1 LNPSANVDDCLD
13 LMRKL
18 IEYRHQKAL
27 HHQLMKAAECS
38 MLGIDSLVMLYHFA
52 KVSVGDILE
61 VGSYVGG
68 ATIAMAIGVRD
79 SGADKKIISIERGC
93 RVDHPRVGTKDSFK
107 DLRKNLKRFGFLDR
121 VTLING
127 RSFDPSTI
135 GMVRQICGPRQ
146 IGLFVF
152 DADANIRRDIN
163 CYGDR
168 FADRCWMV
176 IDDYLGGANKSERL
190 RMQVDELVSTRRL
203 EPLGFYGFGT
213 WIGRWLMRVI
223 AISSSTTLFTYGEVL
238 SFEI

>member
-1 LNPSANVDDCLD
+1 LNTNTNISDCLE
-13 LMRKL
+13 LMQKL
-18 IEYRHQKAL
+18 VEYRQQKPL
-27 HHQLMKAAECS
+27 HHQLMKAADCS
-38 MLGIDSLVMLYHFA
+38 MLGIDALVMLYHCA
-52 KVSVGDILE
+52 KVSVGNILE

-68 ATIAMAIGVRD
+68 ATIAMAMGVRD
-79 SGADKKIISIERGC
+79 SSAQKKIISIERGC

-127 RSFDPSTI
+127 RSFDPNTI
-135 GMVRQICGPRQ
+135 ATVRQILDASQ

-152 DADANIRRDIN
+152 DADANVRRDIN

-190 RMQVDELVSTRRL
+190 RMQVDELVSAGRL
-203 EPLGFYGFGT
+203 EPLGFYGVGT
-213 WIGRWLMRVI
+213 WIGRWLI
-223 AISSSTTLFTYGEVL
+223 H
-238 SFEI
+238 

>member
-1 LNPSANVDDCLD
+1 LNTSTNIDGCLE

-18 IEYRHQKAL
+18 IEYRQQKAL

-38 MLGIDSLVMLYHFA
+38 MLGIDAIVMLYHCA

-68 ATIAMAIGVRD
+68 ATVAMAMGVRD
-79 SGADKKIISIERGC
+79 SGTEKKIISIERGC

-107 DLRKNLKRFGFLDR
+107 DLRKNLKRFGFLDQ

-127 RSFDPSTI
+127 RSFEPNTI
-135 GMVRQICGPRQ
+135 ATVRQILGPDQ

-152 DADANIRRDIN
+152 DADANVGRDIK
-163 CYGDR
+163 CYSDR
-168 FADRCWMV
+168 FADRCWIV

-190 RMQVDELVSTRRL
+190 RMQVDELVSAGRL
-203 EPLGFYGFGT
+203 EPLGFYGLGT
-213 WIGRWLMRVI
+213 WIGRWLI
-223 AISSSTTLFTYGEVL
+223 H
-238 SFEI
+238 

>member
-1 LNPSANVDDCLD
+1 MNPSATVDDCLD

-18 IEYRHQKAL
+18 IEYRQEKAL

-38 MLGIDSLVMLYHFA
+38 MLGIDTLVMLYHCA
-52 KVSVGDILE
+52 KVSVGNILE
-61 VGSYVGG
+61 IGSYVGG
-68 ATIAMAIGVRD
+68 ATIAMAMGVRD
-79 SGADKKIISIERGC
+79 SSEQKKIISIERGC

-107 DLRKNLKRFGFLDR
+107 DLGKNLKRFGFLDR

-152 DADANIRRDIN
+152 DAGANVLRDIN
-163 CYGDR
+163 CYSDR
-168 FADRCWMV
+168 FADHCWMV

-190 RMQVDELVSTRRL
+190 RIQVDELVNTRRL

-213 WIGRWLMRVI
+213 WIGRWLTRLI
-223 AISSSTTLFTYGEVL
+223 ISSSATLFTYGEVL
-238 SFEI
+238 GFEI